1 MFPDVLCKDTVEES
15 AYFKEG
21 WSVVWSVLT
30 GSSIALYVQCINL
43 YLHMYMNVSGPE
55 NIIHVAAEN
64 TFHNVFCKQII
75 AYLLFQFFNHII
87 ESIHITLGI

>member
-15 AYFKEG
+15 ACFKEG

-55 NIIHVAAEN
+55 
-64 TFHNVFCKQII
+64 
-75 AYLLFQFFNHII
+75 
-87 ESIHITLGI
+87 TL